1 MISASLFDD
10 GPEIEFPSE
19 IMSSR
24 FHPTVPNLFV
34 AGAISGHLHW
44 IKINDGETEQ
54 SMSNERSMKVHK
66 KSVRA
71 IGLTPDGESI
81 ITVSQDKSIK
91 LRSTETGKMIT
102 KYTRAH
108 DSPINCLCIVDNC
121 VLATGDD
128 DGYVKLWDYRQKKP
142 LAEFHDCDDYISE
155 LTCAN
160 DRRTLLTTSGEG
172 TLTVYNVRNKKLQI
186 QSELMDSDLTACQ
199 IVKDGTKV
207 VCSTI
212 EGVLYFFNW
221 KEFGNM
227 SDRFPC
233 HSSGIECL
241 RVLDQS
247 LIVTGCE
254 DGKIRALSIY
264 PHRILATV
272 GRTSTMPIQTLS
284 TSCDTNYL
292 IGSSISPETLQLID
306 SKQLKITSNEK
317 KKKGKKR
324 DNNSFFADLETNNQE
339 QEEINEQLSEDSSD
353 NDDDDDDD
361 SDEEMRKPPK
371 KKKKKGHL

>member
-1 MISASLFDD
+1 MVSTSLFDD
-10 GPEIEFPSE
+10 GPEIEFPTE
-19 IMSSR
+19 IMCSR
-24 FHPTVPNLFV
+24 FCPITRDLFL

-44 IKINDGETEQ
+44 IKINDDENEQ

-71 IGLTPDGESI
+71 IGLTPDGQSI
-81 ITVSQDKSIK
+81 ITVSKDKSIK

-102 KYTRAH
+102 KYKRAH

-128 DGYVKLWDYRQKKP
+128 DGYVKLWDYRQKKS
-142 LAEFHDCDDYISE
+142 LAEFHDCDDYISD

-172 TLTVYNVRNKKLQI
+172 TLTVYNVRKKKLQI

-207 VCSTI
+207 VCSTM

-227 SDRFPC
+227 SDRFPG
-233 HSSGIECL
+233 HPGGIECL
-241 RVLDQS
+241 TSLDQS

-254 DGKIRALSIY
+254 DGKIRCLSLY
-264 PHRILATV
+264 PHRIMSIV
-272 GRTSTMPIQTLS
+272 GRTGSMPIQTLS
-284 TSCDTNYL
+284 TSCDTDYL
-292 IGSSISPETLQLID
+292 IGTSTSQETLQLID
-306 SKQLKITSNEK
+306 TQQLKIILNK
-317 KKKGKKR
+317 KKKKSGKQQ
-324 DNNSFFADLETNNQE
+324 DNSFFADLE
-339 QEEINEQLSEDSSD
+339 INEQTEFDDEQQRSSD
-353 NDDDDDDD
+353 ESDSDSDDDDDDD
-361 SDEEMRKPPK
+361 IRKPPK
-371 KKKKKGHL
+371 KKKKKVHF

>member
-1 MISASLFDD
+1 MVSASLFDD
-10 GPEIEFPSE
+10 GPEIEFPTE
-19 IMSSR
+19 IMCSR
-24 FHPTVPNLFV
+24 FCPITRNLFL

-44 IKINDGETEQ
+44 IKINDDENER

-71 IGLTPDGESI
+71 IGLTPDGQSI
-81 ITVSQDKSIK
+81 ITVSKDKSIK

-102 KYTRAH
+102 KYKRAH
-108 DSPINCLCIVDNC
+108 NSPINCLCIVDNC

-128 DGYVKLWDYRQKKP
+128 DGYVKLWDYRQKKS
-142 LAEFHDCDDYISE
+142 LAEFHDCDDYISD

-172 TLTVYNVRNKKLQI
+172 TLTVYNVRKKKLQI

-207 VCSTI
+207 VCSTM

-227 SDRFPC
+227 SDRFPG
-233 HSSGIECL
+233 HPGGIECL
-241 RVLDQS
+241 TSLDQS

-254 DGKIRALSIY
+254 DGKIRLY
-264 PHRILATV
+264 PHRIMSIV
-272 GRTSTMPIQTLS
+272 GRTCSMPIQTLS
-284 TSCDTNYL
+284 TSCDTDYL
-292 IGSSISPETLQLID
+292 IGTSTSQETLQLID
-306 SKQLKITSNEK
+306 SQQLKIILNK
-317 KKKGKKR
+317 KKNKGGQR
-324 DNNSFFADLETNNQE
+324 QNNSFFADLE
-339 QEEINEQLSEDSSD
+339 INEQTEFDDKQQISSD
-353 NDDDDDDD
+353 DSDSDDDDDDD
-361 SDEEMRKPPK
+361 MRKPPK
-371 KKKKKGHL
+371 KKKKKVHF